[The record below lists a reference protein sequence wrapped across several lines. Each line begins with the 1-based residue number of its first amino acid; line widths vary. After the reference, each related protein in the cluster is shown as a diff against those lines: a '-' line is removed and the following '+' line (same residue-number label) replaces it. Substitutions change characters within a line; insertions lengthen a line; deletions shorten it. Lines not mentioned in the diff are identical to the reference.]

1 MKDLGKFGAVLGLF
15 EEVMGCRIDV
25 SYEKKLRQIWGC
37 FVLKSSKVT
46 IQYGI
51 TIEWNLKHEIK

>member
-15 EEVMGCRIDV
+15 EEVMGCRIDF

-37 FVLKSSKVT
+37 FCVEVKQGHYS
-46 IQYGI
+46 IWHYY
-51 TIEWNLKHEIK
+51 

>member
-1 MKDLGKFGAVLGLF
+1 
-15 EEVMGCRIDV
+15 
-25 SYEKKLRQIWGC
+25 
-37 FVLKSSKVT
+37 VLKSSKVT